1 MSAINRQRS
10 EALRQQWRQ
19 RLDSMLDGLVPAEQ
33 LRDAVLGSPEQHAE
47 YEKEVLHEA
56 VTDRLA
62 HYDSPP
68 EAPRPKRSRL
78 YGWNKLMRG
87 R

>member
-1 MSAINRQRS
+1 MSAINRERS

-19 RLDSMLDGLVPAEQ
+19 RLDNMLEGLVPAEQ
-33 LRDAVLGSPEQHAE
+33 LRDAVLGSPEQHQE
-47 YEKEVLHEA
+47 YEREVVQVATMEA
-56 VTDRLA
+56 YARHDP
-62 HYDSPP
+62 PP
-68 EAPRPKRSRL
+68 EKPRHRRSRL